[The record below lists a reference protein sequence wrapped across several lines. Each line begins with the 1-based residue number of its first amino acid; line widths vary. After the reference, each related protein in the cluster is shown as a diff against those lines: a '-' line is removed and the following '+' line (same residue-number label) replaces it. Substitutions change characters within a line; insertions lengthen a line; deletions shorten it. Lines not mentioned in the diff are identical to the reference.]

1 MLLRVLTPPYLLFFA
16 LLNIALG
23 DGLALKAVTLA
34 GMAGVVVAVGLLIR
48 GGLRRMWIHRL
59 DRDATPVQAL
69 TTGVETL
76 TWFPGPRRPYRLTLQ
91 GLAAP
96 NAGRVFRSAWISPPS
111 GNAPA
116 PEKLVVLID
125 PKRPSRYFVDVRG
138 LQIDPEP
145 RLWRWS
151 RAIVLFG
158 VVFLVFYVED
168 IVVSVAAFKPDT
180 PGPPGPVRGEAHASG
195 PDFGKGV
202 NWSVQA
208 CRAAGRPG
216 AAVSVFGDDDQ
227 PYPEASIVSGP
238 SGGVAAFEVR
248 RGAGADPVRFYP
260 AGCTRLHGEVRPV
273 VDANGRSTLDGY
285 ADAECA
291 QGPDRLS
298 LHVDF
303 KGCL

>member
-91 GLAAP
+91 GVTGPAA
-96 NAGRVFRSAWISPPS
+96 
-111 GNAPA
+111 
-116 PEKLVVLID
+116 EHLVVLID

-138 LQIDPEP
+138 LQIDPAP
-145 RLWRWS
+145 RPRRWL
-151 RAIVLFG
+151 RAIALFG
-158 VVFLVFYVED
+158 TVFLVFCAED
-168 IVVSVAAFKPDT
+168 VLVSLAVFKPDA
-180 PGPPGPVRGEAHASG
+180 PRPPGPVRGEVHASG

-208 CRAAGRPG
+208 CRAPG
-216 AAVSVFGDDDQ
+216 GPATAVAVFEDDDQ

-238 SGGVAAFEVR
+238 SGAVAAFDVR
-248 RGAGADPVRFYP
+248 RGADADPIRFHA